1 MQIIR
6 ISNNNSTMNITAI
19 NPTTHFTLIFIWTF
33 SCFVIGFSMQSTGD
47 IIAIITNHNNVLSMY
62 IIIDILYKYSGAKIH
77 TKTIPQEARKHKKG
91 LFKWHPPIAE
101 RSGII
106 ISKKTSALIISPH
119 NIPIKI
125 QDTIFKI

>member
-1 MQIIR
+1 
-6 ISNNNSTMNITAI
+6 
-19 NPTTHFTLIFIWTF
+19 
-33 SCFVIGFSMQSTGD
+33 
-47 IIAIITNHNNVLSMY
+47 MY

-91 LFKWHPPIAE
+91 LFKWHPPIVE

-125 QDTIFKI
+125 QDTIFKIFPSKDLIEYSYIFLSFASIIAAFIKRFVIQ